1 MNKIKRKVD
10 IVNIED
16 TKKDINIIHLA
27 DIHFSINTKTSQL
40 DEIKKMIYVNNPDYI
55 MITGDLVDD
64 SSIIKN
70 KYKIVELVSFLSD
83 ISEIAP
89 VIISLGNHD
98 ILVNSDKLFF
108 KKLNELNNIY
118 VLDNDVYVDE
128 YVYVAGFTLPN
139 NYYYNIEHDE
149 SVRVLLEY
157 LTEQKKI
164 LKRKSRGLVGIAL
177 IHSPICLTEKEVLDK
192 LSGFDL
198 ILSGHTHGGMIPEF
212 MDRFFPKNIGLIA
225 PNKKLIP
232 DVARGR
238 IDKYVKNR
246 RITIIINSGITK
258 LSRKSGKIFS
268 LFNFI
273 YNMSVNKIIITK
285 KRGIRYE

>member
-1 MNKIKRKVD
+1 MNKIKRHID
-10 IVNIED
+10 IVNMD
-16 TKKDINIIHLA
+16 NTKKDINIMHLS

-40 DEIKKMIYVNNPDYI
+40 DEIKKMIYVNNPDYV
-55 MITGDLVDD
+55 MITGDLIDD

-70 KYKIVELVSFLSD
+70 KYKIKELVGFLCD
-83 ISEIAP
+83 ISEFSL

-98 ILVNSDKLFF
+98 ILVNSDKSFF
-108 KKLNELNNIY
+108 KKLNDFKNIC
-118 VLDNDVYVDE
+118 VLDNDIYVDE
-128 YVYVAGFTLPN
+128 YVYVAGFTLPS

-149 SVRVLLEY
+149 SVRVLSEY
-157 LTEQKKI
+157 LDEQRRI
-164 LKRKSRGLVGIAL
+164 LKKKSNGLVGVAL
-177 IHSPICLTEKEVLDK
+177 IHSPICLTDSSILSK

-198 ILSGHTHGGMIPEF
+198 ILSGHTHGGMIPDF
-212 MDRFFPKNIGLIA
+212 MDKLFPKNIGIIA
-225 PNKKLIP
+225 PNKKLLP
-232 DVARGR
+232 DIARGR
-238 IDKYVKNR
+238 IDRFVKDKK
-246 RITIIINSGITK
+246 ITIIINSGITR